1 MRPAETLKPRVFVS
15 SGSDGC
21 HLFSS
26 EPEDESA
33 SVGACGGIQFSP
45 ETQHEETHLNGHVD
59 PCFSPTSFDLTL
71 SDSYANKKKQKVR
84 AHPQPQV
91 LASQNY
97 CLPGFLFKKKKS
109 IYLKHRNICNHTHT
123 HTGRGCIAEVSRR
136 GTSYLLLL
144 GRQTCIYFHSFSY
157 ALTLLAFHSFFLF
170 MWGRN
175 APADVFLHCDWLIKK
190 LLWLNCAPSPHT
202 ALHLRS
208 AILLSP
214 HLLLLF
220 FFFFFFQREVMIY
233 LWECWQVGIDWGTL
247 HNRFLSETK
256 IKK

>member
-97 CLPGFLFKKKKS
+97 CLPGFLFKKKKKNLFIWNTGTS
-109 IYLKHRNICNHTHT
+109 AITHT
-123 HTGRGCIAEVSRR
+123 HTQDEVALQKSAEDEQRNLVSVTA
-136 GTSYLLLL
+136 GETDLYLFPQLLICTYPPRL
-144 GRQTCIYFHSFSY
+144 
-157 ALTLLAFHSFFLF
+157 SFFLPF
-170 MWGRN
+170 YVR
-175 APADVFLHCDWLIKK
+175 KK
-190 LLWLNCAPSPHT
+190 RTSWCFPSLWLA
-202 ALHLRS
+202 
-208 AILLSP
+208 
-214 HLLLLF
+214 
-220 FFFFFFQREVMIY
+220 
-233 LWECWQVGIDWGTL
+233 D
-247 HNRFLSETK
+247 
-256 IKK
+256 

>member
-97 CLPGFLFKKKKS
+97 CLPGFLFKKKS

-220 FFFFFFQREVMIY
+220 FFFFFNV
-233 LWECWQVGIDWGTL
+233 
-247 HNRFLSETK
+247 K
-256 IKK
+256 

>member
-97 CLPGFLFKKKKS
+97 CLPGFLLKKKK
-109 IYLKHRNICNHTHT
+109 IYLFETPEHLQSHTHT
-123 HTGRGCIAEVSRR
+123 HTGRGCVAEVSRR
-136 GTSYLLLL
+136 RTEEPRICYCWGDRLVFISTASHMHLPSSPFILS
-144 GRQTCIYFHSFSY
+144 SF
-157 ALTLLAFHSFFLF
+157 LCEEETHQLMFSFTVI
-170 MWGRN
+170 G
-175 APADVFLHCDWLIKK
+175 WLKS
-190 LLWLNCAPSPHT
+190 C
-202 ALHLRS
+202 
-208 AILLSP
+208 
-214 HLLLLF
+214 F
-220 FFFFFFQREVMIY
+220 
-233 LWECWQVGIDWGTL
+233 G
-247 HNRFLSETK
+247 
-256 IKK
+256 

>member
-97 CLPGFLFKKKKS
+97 CLPGFLFKKKNLFIWNTGTS
-109 IYLKHRNICNHTHT
+109 AITHT
-123 HTGRGCIAEVSRR
+123 HTQDEVALQKSAEEEPRICYCWGDRLVFIS
-136 GTSYLLLL
+136 TASHMHLPSSPFILS
-144 GRQTCIYFHSFSY
+144 SF
-157 ALTLLAFHSFFLF
+157 LCEEETHQLMFSFTVI
-170 MWGRN
+170 G
-175 APADVFLHCDWLIKK
+175 WLKS
-190 LLWLNCAPSPHT
+190 C
-202 ALHLRS
+202 
-208 AILLSP
+208 
-214 HLLLLF
+214 F
-220 FFFFFFQREVMIY
+220 
-233 LWECWQVGIDWGTL
+233 G
-247 HNRFLSETK
+247 
-256 IKK
+256 

>member
-97 CLPGFLFKKKKS
+97 CLPGFLFKKKS

-220 FFFFFFQREVMIY
+220 FFFFNV
-233 LWECWQVGIDWGTL
+233 
-247 HNRFLSETK
+247 K
-256 IKK
+256 

>member
-1 MRPAETLKPRVFVS
+1 MFLTHQFWSHSVRLIRKQEKAKSTRTPTAPSLGQSELLSPR
-15 SGSDGC
+15 
-21 HLFSS
+21 FS
-26 EPEDESA
+26 
-33 SVGACGGIQFSP
+33 F
-45 ETQHEETHLNGHVD
+45 L
-59 PCFSPTSFDLTL
+59 
-71 SDSYANKKKQKVR
+71 KKK
-84 AHPQPQV
+84 
-91 LASQNY
+91 
-97 CLPGFLFKKKKS
+97 
-109 IYLKHRNICNHTHT
+109 IYLFETPEHLQSHTHT
-123 HTGRGCIAEVSRR
+123 HRTRLRCRSQPKTNR

-190 LLWLNCAPSPHT
+190 LLWLNCAPPPHT

-220 FFFFFFQREVMIY
+220 FFVSTWSNDLCVRVLASWYWLRYFA
-233 LWECWQVGIDWGTL
+233 
-247 HNRFLSETK
+247 
-256 IKK
+256 